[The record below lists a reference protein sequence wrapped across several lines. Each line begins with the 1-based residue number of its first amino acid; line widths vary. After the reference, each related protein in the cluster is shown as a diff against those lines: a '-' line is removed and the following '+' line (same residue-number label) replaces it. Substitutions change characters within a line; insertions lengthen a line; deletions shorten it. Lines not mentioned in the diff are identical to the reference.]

1 MLSISY
7 ENFEIWQERRVLL
20 LLIYKITNLFP
31 PNDTIC
37 LKEQLQENGEGIL
50 AHIVR
55 SMRHSPVP
63 INLDDLNIS
72 VQSLYELEKCLKKA
86 YQNHLLK
93 SNEFNQLKYK
103 TKTIQTGLSHF
114 IARKTENVINN

>member
-7 ENFEIWQERRVLL
+7 ENFEIWQECRLLL

-31 PNDTIC
+31 SNTIC
-37 LKEQLQENGEGIL
+37 LKEQLQENGVGIL

-55 SMRHSPVP
+55 SMRHTPVP

-72 VQSLYELEKCLKKA
+72 VQSLCELEKCLKKA